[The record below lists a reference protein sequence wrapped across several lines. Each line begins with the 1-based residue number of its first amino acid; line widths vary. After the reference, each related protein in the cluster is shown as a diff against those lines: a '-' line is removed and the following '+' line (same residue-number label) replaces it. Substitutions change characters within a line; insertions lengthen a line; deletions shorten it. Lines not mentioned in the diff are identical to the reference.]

1 MTIKAGSILIVCSSL
16 LVARA
21 AGAASVTIQAGQT
34 YTLSAN
40 LTLNGADNLDANGTT
55 SSPCTIVG
63 NGHSIVGSALTGHV
77 KIQNCILSGLGGTQ
91 DTQPAIELTGQ
102 GSADLSITGST
113 FDACGEIKFHVNGSA
128 TAEFNNNLLQDNGI
142 AYIQNELQGSMYV
155 PAFSADGGSAAAKTF
170 QGNRIYRD
178 AAWFSGVNNWLIGGY
193 GDPYTNIFVGHRGV
207 IRVDGNH
214 VKVVGNFINPQYP
227 LTSPDVENLTV
238 GSSDNNPDLVV
249 EHNVLRSGEWV
260 LRECMGEVRY
270 NVIADMNGHA
280 WIKGPHTCNIH
291 HNIFVNYANPDH
303 NSEGGIDLV
312 YLAPNINIYNN
323 TFDGGGKVANLGVP
337 AIHAKKGLIVERVH
351 SNALTNFYIT
361 NTSYAI
367 VSALGPDTYDD
378 NPPPGDPRMH
388 YTDYNLFSN
397 PDSPGVMDYTLKCE
411 PDDATPVAIGSDKCG
426 KHDVHAAPGFK
437 GPLPTA
443 FPYDDTAIEAGT
455 VTMSMM
461 LSHYRDL
468 YTPNTGSPLIGAGD
482 PMGGANNNIGAVG
495 QGSTVDPNDQ
505 FGTFKPGTGGG
516 PPPLTGV
523 GGGSG
528 STGTAGTSGDTGRG
542 GTSGG
547 TGAGGSIGGTGAAG
561 SVGTGAAGSIGGTGT
576 AGSVGTGAAG
586 SIGGTGTAGASGSP
600 GAAGS
605 SGTGTGAVSG
615 TPGAAGSGGP
625 GAGGASGGA
634 PGQHGVSGGCSCAVG
649 GGGGW
654 TSALAGL
661 ALVVLLSRRRPGRRS
676 RP

>member
-1 MTIKAGSILIVCSSL
+1 MTIKVVSILIVGSSL
-16 LVARA
+16 VVARA

-40 LTLNGADNLDANGTT
+40 LTLSGADNLDANGTT

-63 NGHSIVGSALTGHV
+63 NGHSITGNSLTGHV

-91 DTQPAIELTGQ
+91 DTQPAIELTAQ

-128 TAEFNNNLLQDNGI
+128 TAEFNNNLLKDNGI
-142 AYIQNELQGSMYV
+142 AYIENELQGSNYV
-155 PAFSADGGSAAAKTF
+155 PAFYADGGSTATKVW

-178 AAWFSGVNNWLIGGY
+178 AAWFTGVDNWLIGGY
-193 GDPYTNIFVGHRGV
+193 GDQYTNIFVGHRGV
-207 IRVDGNH
+207 IRADGNH
-214 VKVVGNFINPQYP
+214 IKVVGNFINPQYP

-270 NVIADMNGHA
+270 NIIADMNGHA

-291 HNIFVNYANPDH
+291 HNVFVNYANPDH

-312 YLAPNINIYNN
+312 YVAPNINIYNN

-337 AIHAKKGLIVERVH
+337 AIHAKKGRIIERVH

-361 NTSYAI
+361 DTQYGI

-378 NPPPGDPRMH
+378 SPPPGDSRVH
-388 YTDYNLFSN
+388 YTDYNLFNN
-397 PDSPGVMDYTLKCE
+397 PDSPGVMNYTLKCE
-411 PDDATPVAIGSDKCG
+411 PDDSTSVAFGSDKCG
-426 KHDVHAAPGFK
+426 KHDVNAAPGFK

-455 VTMSMM
+455 VTVSMM

-468 YTPNTGSPLIGAGD
+468 YTPASGSPLIGAGD
-482 PMGGANNNIGAVG
+482 PMGGAHNNIGAVG
-495 QGSTVDPNDQ
+495 QGSTLDPNDQ
-505 FGTFKPGTGGG
+505 FGTFMPGAGGG

-523 GGGSG
+523 GGSSG
-528 STGTAGTSGDTGRG
+528 GTGTAGTSGGTGTA

-547 TGAGGSIGGTGAAG
+547 TGRGGTTGGTGTGGSIGGTGTGGSIGGTGAAG
-561 SVGTGAAGSIGGTGT
+561 TSGGTGAAGNSGGTGT
-576 AGSVGTGAAG
+576 GG
-586 SIGGTGTAGASGSP
+586 SIGGSGTAGA
-600 GAAGS
+600 
-605 SGTGTGAVSG
+605 TGTA
-615 TPGAAGSGGP
+615 SGGP
-625 GAGGASGGA
+625 GAGGASGGSA
-634 PGQHGVSGGCSCAVG
+634 NQRGVTGGCACTVSGDAGPY
-649 GGGGW
+649 
-654 TSALAGL
+654 SALAGL
-661 ALVVLLSRRRPGRRS
+661 ALVALLRRRRPARRF